1 MASKFRVTYKL
12 TSAETEFVTIFSTKA
27 DLPEEALQVLQKDG
41 RFANYVFLRVEK
53 LE

>member
-12 TSAETEFVTIFSTKA
+12 TGSETEFIMIISTKA
-27 DLPEEALQVLQKDG
+27 DLPEEALHTLQKDS
-41 RFANYVFLRVEK
+41 RFANYIFLRVEK